1 MQCVI
6 LAAGEGKRMRPLT
19 ASRPK
24 VMLPVANRPMIEHLV
39 EAVKMA
45 GITDFIFIVGYR
57 EQEIRDYFGNGDKL
71 GIRIRYAVQREQKG
85 TADALDAARDYIDDD
100 FLMLNGD
107 MIVQACDISAIC
119 SMKIPCIGLFES
131 DRPKEFGVVTVEG
144 NTVSGLVEK
153 SQKPP
158 GNLINAGIYLFG
170 VDIFEKI
177 DSLEL
182 SERGELE
189 LTDALQPYIDGRL
202 LSACRLTSW
211 CDIGEPWNL
220 LDANENFLSCIG
232 TGSEGTI
239 EDFVI
244 IKGPVVIGEGSVIKS
259 GSYIEGP
266 CIIGRNC
273 VIGPHAYIRPS
284 TSIGDDCH
292 IGHSSEIKNSVIMY
306 GSKIPHFNYVGD
318 SVIGSGCNFGA
329 GSKIAN
335 LRHDR
340 KNVKSAGR
348 DTHRKKFGAVVGDNV
363 QLGINCSV
371 NVGTVI
377 GSGVMAAPGSF
388 LEGKIADKTK
398 IGR

>member
-1 MQCVI
+1 MECVV

-24 VMLPVANRPMIEHLV
+24 VMLPVANRPMLEHLV
-39 EAVKMA
+39 ESVKKA
-45 GITDFIFIVGYR
+45 GITDFIFVVGYR
-57 EQEIRDYFGNGDKL
+57 EQEIRGYFGDGVNFGV
-71 GIRIRYAVQREQKG
+71 RIRYAVQREQRG
-85 TADALDAARDYIDDD
+85 TADALNAARDYLTGD
-100 FLMLNGD
+100 FLMINGD
-107 MIVQACDISAIC
+107 MIVQPGDISAIC
-119 SMKIPCIGLFES
+119 SMGAPCLGVFES
-131 DRPKEFGVVTVEG
+131 DRPEEFGVVTTEG
-144 NTVSGLVEK
+144 DTVLGLVEK
-153 SQKPP
+153 SPNP
-158 GNLINAGIYLFG
+158 FGNLVNAGAYLFG
-170 VDIFEKI
+170 TEIFEVI

-189 LTDALQPYIDGRL
+189 LTDALQPYINKGN
-202 LSACRLTSW
+202 LSACRLSSW

-220 LDANENFLSCIG
+220 LDANENFLASVEPENKG
-232 TGSEGTI
+232 NV

-244 IKGPVVIGEGSVIKS
+244 IKGSVTIGEGTVVKS

-266 CIIGRNC
+266 CIIGKNC

-284 TSIGDDCH
+284 TSIGNDCH
-292 IGHSSEIKNSVIMY
+292 IGHSSEVKNSVIMQ
-306 GSKIPHFNYVGD
+306 GTKIPHFNYVGD

-340 KNVKSAGR
+340 RNVKSAGR

-363 QLGINCSV
+363 QIGINCSV

-388 LEGKIADKTK
+388 LEGKIADQTK